1 MIVPLAA
8 AALLALPPPTQA
20 PAPSQ
25 AAAQAQRAGVRVPEL
40 RLVPLPRSVAMA
52 PGWFPLRSEMRIAAT
67 GPEDSFAASL
77 LADEILARTGARPRL
92 VEAAQGDIVLVRDGS
107 LAEAGDE
114 GYGIEVT
121 PTSVRA
127 SARTGAGIYYAVQTL
142 RQMVRAEGIPAAS
155 INDRP
160 ALRWRGIQDDVSRG
174 PVPTVAALERRI
186 RTAAEF
192 KLNLYVLHFEA
203 AFDYR
208 SQPLI
213 APPGGALSA
222 EEIAHLTEFARRH
235 HVSLMAQQQSLG
247 HLERMLGWEKYRGLT
262 EMDGS
267 NTLSPA
273 IDGTYTLLDSLYRE
287 LAPLTSAPFFHVGG
301 DEPADLGQGRSRPMV
316 QATGLGTTYLR
327 HVKRLGTLLKPYD
340 KRPMIWGDVL
350 LKFPEQIPK
359 LGKDAV
365 VASWEYL
372 PHDTFKPWI
381 QPFADARVDF
391 FVCPGTVN
399 WNRVFPNLD
408 QAMPAIRGF
417 TREGQAAGAI
427 GQLDCTWADNGDAL
441 FALVW
446 FPALYAADAAWH
458 PGDCDP
464 ERFGR
469 AFDWALFRNPG
480 DEIARAVARLNRAHG
495 LISGAR
501 PTDATLEV
509 LWLNPARS
517 NLDRQ
522 LGGMLDSVAVRLRAS
537 QEEAIEL
544 IAAARPRAAR
554 NADLL
559 DAYTFAARRL
569 HSIGT
574 RAIIARRMREMYKEA
589 VAAQDDRTRA
599 SFVVERMSGIIGLL
613 GQAREN
619 AALLEGEHERL
630 WLAENRPYWFAN
642 LRAQYD
648 QDMRAWM
655 DKSDELRAYTVMF
668 RNGRRLPPAEQ
679 VGLGP

>member
-1 MIVPLAA
+1 MIPALVL
-8 AALLALPPPTQA
+8 AALLAACAPVALAA
-20 PAPSQ
+20 PARPASTPPRPP
-25 AAAQAQRAGVRVPEL
+25 ATATDL
-40 RLVPLPRSVAMA
+40 RLVPLPRSIT
-52 PGWFPLRSEMRIAAT
+52 PGPGSFPLGGEVRIAAT
-67 GPEDSFAASL
+67 GAEDMLAASL
-77 LADEILARTGARPRL
+77 LAEEIAQRAGTHVSVVEGTGGEIVLARDA
-92 VEAAQGDIVLVRDGS
+92 S
-107 LAEAGDE
+107 LAEGDE
-114 GYGIEVT
+114 GYRIEVT
-121 PTSVRA
+121 TSSVRA
-127 SARTGAGIYYAVQTL
+127 IARTGAGIYYAVQTL
-142 RQMVRAEGIPAAS
+142 RQLVRADGIPALT
-155 INDRP
+155 ITDRP

-203 AFDYR
+203 AFAYR

-213 APPGGALSA
+213 APPGGALTG
-222 EEIAHLTEFARRH
+222 EEVAHLTEYARQH
-235 HVSLMAQQQSLG
+235 HVSLMPGPQSLG
-247 HLERMLGWEKYRGLT
+247 HLARMLGSKKYRALT
-262 EMDGS
+262 ELDGS
-267 NTLSPA
+267 HTLSPA
-273 IDGTYTLLDSLYRE
+273 VEGPYALLDSLYRE
-287 LAPLTSAPFFHVGG
+287 LAPITSAPFFHVGG

-340 KRPMIWGDVL
+340 KRPMIWGDLL

-372 PHDTFKPWI
+372 GHDTFAPWI
-381 QPFADARVDF
+381 KPFADAKADF
-391 FVCPGTVN
+391 FVCPGAVN
-399 WNRVFPNLD
+399 WNRVYPNLD
-408 QAMPAIRGF
+408 QAIPAIRVF
-417 TREGQAAGAI
+417 TREGQAAGAM

-464 ERFGR
+464 ERFAR